1 MQARLAVRQAGPA
14 TIRIH
19 GACTLLSKNNVYPIQ
34 FPIQLVGF
42 SVAGSCMS
50 GTKLPPERP
59 QEREEKIGRME
70 LAEVT
75 ASARRCRKSP
85 DRLEKPG
92 NAGSGSVFARAGGR
106 AGANSNELN

>member
-19 GACTLLSKNNVYPIQ
+19 GACTSLGKNNLYPVQ
-34 FPIQLVGF
+34 FPVQLVGF

-85 DRLEKPG
+85 EKRGPPG
-92 NAGSGSVFARAGGR
+92 KAGSASVFARAGGR